1 MLSNNH
7 FHHAVMPP
15 LQQAESSSGFRIRL
29 MPLTVISIKL
39 KVLPMKSDRTYFGLH
54 KNVFFSGVVSFFMD
68 VSSEMIYPL
77 VPLFLANVLGINK
90 SMIGLIEGI
99 AEATASLL
107 KVFSGW
113 LSDRI
118 GRRKG
123 LMLAGYTISTLSRP
137 IIATAGVWQQVLAA
151 RFVDRLGK
159 GIRTAPRDAII
170 AEATD
175 NTHLGRAF
183 SFHRS
188 MDTMGAVVGPAIALV
203 LLQLHNNNYKLVF
216 WLSIIPGMIA
226 VLIIALFIKDKKKT
240 AEAAVPLPRLTF
252 KQFSWKVKFFIA
264 IAALFALGN
273 SSDAFLILRAEQVG
287 IPTLMI
293 PAIYLMFNLVYSLAS
308 IPAGIAADRFGRK
321 RLILLGFMLFA
332 LLYYGFGVAS
342 TQSDIWLLFGLYG
355 IFMGLTEGVQKAFL
369 ASIIPPEF
377 KATAFGVYATAVG
390 LAALPASLIGG
401 LLWERISPAA
411 TFYFGAATASLAAL
425 LFIILIIIERFDLKG
440 AKAA

>member
-1 MLSNNH
+1 
-7 FHHAVMPP
+7 MPP

-151 RFVDRLGK
+151 RIVDRLGK

-175 NTHLGRAF
+175 NAHLGRAF

-188 MDTMGAVVGPAIALV
+188 MDTMGAVVGPAIALL
-203 LLQLHNNNYKLVF
+203 LLQLHNNLKLVF
-216 WLSIIPGMIA
+216 WLSVIPGIAA
-226 VLIIALFIKDKKKT
+226 VLVIALFINEQKKPAAAT
-240 AEAAVPLPRLTF
+240 AMHPSLSF
-252 KQFSWKVKFFIA
+252 KLFDWRVKFFIF

-287 IPTLMI
+287 ISTLMI

-342 TQSDIWLLFGLYG
+342 TQNDIWLLFGLYG

-401 LLWERISPAA
+401 LLWDRISPAA
-411 TFYFGAATASLAAL
+411 TFYFGAATASLAAV
-425 LFIILIIIERFDLKG
+425 LFIILIIIERLNPKG
-440 AKAA
+440 AAAA